1 MEDLGHANATAVL
14 FDLGVSSPQLDVAER
29 GFSYRHDGPLD
40 MRMDRRQRRTAAD
53 VVNGYDDDDLA
64 AVLRAYGDERFATR
78 IARAIVAARPIAS
91 TAELAEIV
99 RDAIPAPARRT
110 GGHPAKRTFQALR
123 IEVNDELA
131 ILAGSLDQAIDFL
144 APGGRCAV
152 LAYHSG
158 EDRIVKERFR
168 HHATGGVTPPP
179 GPAPAPRACE
189 PTVRL
194 VRGVPEDADGRRAGR
209 EPAGRERPPARRR
222 EAGEAVGMT
231 AVLDAAPSGTGRP
244 RGAAP
249 PRRRPGRR
257 CRAWRRPPPARPAPR
272 TPRPSRPP
280 LRVVEPRRRLRT
292 GPTVVVGAV
301 LAFAIAFAV
310 VVFQAQ
316 LVQGQR
322 HLDDLGSRID
332 QAADDYRRLRW
343 DVAELES
350 PERIVDAA
358 GALGMVPPPG
368 VTYLTP
374 SGTVVVD
381 GAEDPV
387 AATDET
393 GVFAETKPYLDG
405 TG

>member
-1 MEDLGHANATAVL
+1 
-14 FDLGVSSPQLDVAER
+14 
-29 GFSYRHDGPLD
+29 
-40 MRMDRRQRRTAAD
+40 
-53 VVNGYDDDDLA
+53 
-64 AVLRAYGDERFATR
+64 
-78 IARAIVAARPIAS
+78 
-91 TAELAEIV
+91 
-99 RDAIPAPARRT
+99 
-110 GGHPAKRTFQALR
+110 
-123 IEVNDELA
+123 
-131 ILAGSLDQAIDFL
+131 
-144 APGGRCAV
+144 
-152 LAYHSG
+152 
-158 EDRIVKERFR
+158 
-168 HHATGGVTPPP
+168 
-179 GPAPAPRACE
+179 
-189 PTVRL
+189 
-194 VRGVPEDADGRRAGR
+194 
-209 EPAGRERPPARRR
+209 
-222 EAGEAVGMT
+222 
-231 AVLDAAPSGTGRP
+231 
-244 RGAAP
+244 
-249 PRRRPGRR
+249 
-257 CRAWRRPPPARPAPR
+257 
-272 TPRPSRPP
+272 
-280 LRVVEPRRRLRT
+280 LRVVEPGRRLRT

-350 PERIVDAA
+350 PERVVAAA
-358 GALGMVPPPG
+358 GALGMVTPPG